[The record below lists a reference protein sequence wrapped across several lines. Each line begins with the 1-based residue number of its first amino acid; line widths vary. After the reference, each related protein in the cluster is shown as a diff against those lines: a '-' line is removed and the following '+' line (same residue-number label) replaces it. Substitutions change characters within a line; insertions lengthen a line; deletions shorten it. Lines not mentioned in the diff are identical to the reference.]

1 MDQEAFEA
9 IATLGLLAA
18 FADGQSAD
26 AERAKLSEIFE
37 SFGPVGPE
45 VYRRVLMKETGIAR
59 EVARLH
65 SPETRQ
71 LAYEMAV
78 AVCDADGATNPAETA
93 FLAELRQAL
102 GLGGGAAALE
112 TDAAA
117 LAAAPLDTPDPLVD
131 AAPAALPPAPIPAAA
146 ATTTA
151 DPEVDAMILKYAVL
165 NGALELLPQSLA
177 TMAILPLQMKMVYR
191 IGARHGIALDQGHIK
206 EFLGV
211 AGLGITSQVFEN
223 VARKFLGKAAKMAL
237 GKSFGRLAKGAVG
250 PAMTFATTYAIG
262 QVAKAY
268 YGGGR
273 TLRPDQIRSLF
284 EGQLRDAQGLYSQHA
299 GAITAQS
306 KTLDM
311 GSVLS
316 MVRGGR

>member
-1 MDQEAFEA
+1 MDQNAFEA
-9 IATLGLLAA
+9 IATLGLMAA
-18 FADGQSAD
+18 FADGQSED
-26 AERAKLSEIFE
+26 AERAKLAEIFE
-37 SFGPVGPE
+37 SFGPVGPDA
-45 VYRRVLMKETGIAR
+45 YRRVLMNETDIAR
-59 EVARLH
+59 EAARLAT
-65 SPETRQ
+65 PETRQ

-78 AVCDADGATNPAETA
+78 AVCDADGATNPAEAA

-102 GLGGGAAALE
+102 GLGAASTAALE
-112 TDAAA
+112 SDAAA
-117 LAAAPLDTPDPLVD
+117 LAVAPLDAPDRLLD
-131 AAPAALPPAPIPAAA
+131 TGPAALPPAPAPAPPAADA
-146 ATTTA
+146 
-151 DPEVDAMILKYAVL
+151 EVDAMILKYAVL

-191 IGARHGIALDQGHIK
+191 IGARHGVALDQGHIK

-223 VARKFLGKAAKMAL
+223 VARKLLGKAAKMAL

-262 QVAKAY
+262 QVAKTY

-284 EGQLRDAQGLYSQHA
+284 EGQVRDAQSLYTQHA
-299 GAITAQS
+299 GAVAAQS

-316 MVRGGR
+316 MVRGG